1 VDIVLDPS
9 LVKKREAM
17 AAAGAIVAEALNLA
31 VRTVTPGM
39 RTGELDARVE
49 QLIRSRGATPSFKGY
64 NGYPASVC
72 TSVNDEIVHGIP
84 GPRRVVSGDI
94 LSVDIGAYLGGYHGD
109 AALTIPVGEIDEP
122 SARLIRVTRAS
133 LNAAVER
140 CIAGNH
146 IGDVGSVVQRMALE
160 AGFQVVRDFTGHG
173 IGKRLHERPQIP
185 NYGRPGTGPVIRLGD
200 ALAVEPMLNAGT
212 MAIKIKDD
220 NWTAVT
226 YDGSRSAH
234 FEYTLFVGE
243 GGAEILTPW
252 DWPWDEM

>member
-9 LVKKREAM
+9 LKKKRDAM

-31 VRTVTPGM
+31 VRTVVPGM

-49 QLIRSRGATPSFKGY
+49 ELIRSRGATPSFKGY

-133 LNAAVER
+133 LDAAVEQCR
-140 CIAGNH
+140 AGNH
-146 IGDVGSVVQRMALE
+146 IGDVGSAVQRMALE

-173 IGKRLHERPQIP
+173 IGRRLHERPQIP

-243 GGAEILTPW
+243 HGAEILTPW
-252 DWPWDEM
+252 DWPWDEL